1 MVDFNLFKPRPH
13 YGPEIDL
20 SLVSKIIIE
29 NNKMK
34 VIILSDESH
43 TMILEI
49 SHNWKVFNILNI
61 IIYIYVVWIATR
73 ILVSK
78 DIVAQVGNE
87 LHVPLILYVAFCYV
101 EYCYAL
107 MK

>member
-1 MVDFNLFKPRPH
+1 MVDFNLFKPRPP
-13 YGPEIDL
+13 YGPEINL

-49 SHNWKVFNILNI
+49 GHNWKVFNILNI

-73 ILVSK
+73 
-78 DIVAQVGNE
+78 
-87 LHVPLILYVAFCYV
+87 
-101 EYCYAL
+101 
-107 MK
+107 

>member
-1 MVDFNLFKPRPH
+1 MQ
-13 YGPEIDL
+13 EIDP

-49 SHNWKVFNILNI
+49 GHN
-61 IIYIYVVWIATR
+61 
-73 ILVSK
+73 
-78 DIVAQVGNE
+78 
-87 LHVPLILYVAFCYV
+87 
-101 EYCYAL
+101 
-107 MK
+107 

>member
-49 SHNWKVFNILNI
+49 GHN
-61 IIYIYVVWIATR
+61 
-73 ILVSK
+73 
-78 DIVAQVGNE
+78 
-87 LHVPLILYVAFCYV
+87 
-101 EYCYAL
+101 
-107 MK
+107 

>member
-1 MVDFNLFKPRPH
+1 MVDFNLFKPRPP

-49 SHNWKVFNILNI
+49 SHN
-61 IIYIYVVWIATR
+61 
-73 ILVSK
+73 
-78 DIVAQVGNE
+78 
-87 LHVPLILYVAFCYV
+87 
-101 EYCYAL
+101 
-107 MK
+107 

>member
-1 MVDFNLFKPRPH
+1 MIQDLVKRGDNLEIVKIGWAVFKNLPHKNQVICDFKTFNYISFWYMVDFNLFKPRPP
-13 YGPEIDL
+13 YGPEINL

-49 SHNWKVFNILNI
+49 GHN
-61 IIYIYVVWIATR
+61 
-73 ILVSK
+73 
-78 DIVAQVGNE
+78 
-87 LHVPLILYVAFCYV
+87 
-101 EYCYAL
+101 
-107 MK
+107 